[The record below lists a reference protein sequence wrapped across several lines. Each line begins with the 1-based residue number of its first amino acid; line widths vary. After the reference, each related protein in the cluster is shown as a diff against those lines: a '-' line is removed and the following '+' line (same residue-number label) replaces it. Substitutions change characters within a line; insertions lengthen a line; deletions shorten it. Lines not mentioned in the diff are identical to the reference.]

1 MFLILILYPSDETD
15 VKILENQPEKSV
27 IPKKMKKIA
36 VVGAGISGLSMANY
50 LEKHKID
57 YHIYERRKKKDL
69 AGHGFLIPQEGM
81 EYLYQILDPDLLLQH
96 GNFLK
101 KYIQYSHTGK
111 MLAEKELNNV
121 FAISRHSLIDLLVQN
136 ISPEKITYE
145 QTITPDDRRNGKLKL
160 SDGTDIDAD
169 AAIVSD
175 GSKSRIRR
183 SLFKSETLKAVRESE
198 VVNIIQDKEIADS
211 IENDFIKFHHEEGG
225 LTFGIL
231 KLSAD
236 TILWYSQFDN
246 EKYTINECSPENLR
260 KYMLEVFQNW
270 HPLVPSIIQKS
281 DYKNVHLWCVYE
293 LEKLNPFYKDNIVF
307 IGDAAH
313 PLIPFTSQG
322 VTSALKDSFT
332 LTKYLV
338 EDKNIKEAF
347 RKYEEKRKPEIEVHI
362 NNGRTL
368 LNQFLLPLS
377 QQSENILPISYK

>member
-1 MFLILILYPSDETD
+1 
-15 VKILENQPEKSV
+15 
-27 IPKKMKKIA
+27 MKKIA

-81 EYLYQILDPDLLLQH
+81 EYLYQIIDPNLLLKH

-101 KYIQYSHTGK
+101 KYIQYTHTGK
-111 MLAEKELNNV
+111 VLAEKELNHV
-121 FAISRHSLIDLLVQN
+121 FAISRHALIDLLTQN

-145 QTITPDDRRNGKLKL
+145 QTIIPDDQQKGKMKL
-160 SDGTDIDAD
+160 SDRRDIDED
-169 AAIVSD
+169 IIIISD
-175 GSKSRIRR
+175 GSKSRIR
-183 SLFKSETLKAVRESE
+183 SSIFKDETMKLVRESE

-211 IENDFIKFHHEEGG
+211 VENDFIKFHHEEGG

-231 KLSAD
+231 KLTD
-236 TILWYSQFDN
+236 NTILWYSQFDN
-246 EKYTINECSPENLR
+246 EKYMINECSAENLR
-260 KYMLEVFQNW
+260 KYMLEVFESW

-281 DYKNVHLWCVYE
+281 DYKNVHLWRVYE
-293 LEKLNPFYKDNIVF
+293 LEKLNPFYKENTVF

-322 VTSALKDSFT
+322 VTSALKDSSL

-338 EDKNIKEAF
+338 EEENTTEAF
-347 RKYEEKRKPEIEVHI
+347 RKYEAKRKPEIEVHI

-368 LNQFLLPLS
+368 LNQFLLPLN

>member
-1 MFLILILYPSDETD
+1 
-15 VKILENQPEKSV
+15 
-27 IPKKMKKIA
+27 MKKIT
-36 VVGAGISGLSMANY
+36 VVGAGISGLTMANY

-69 AGHGFLIPQEGM
+69 AGHGFLIPEEGM
-81 EYLYQILDPDLLLQH
+81 EYLYQILDSDLLLRH

-121 FAISRHSLIDLLVQN
+121 FAISRHSLIDLLTQN

-145 QTITPDDRRNGKLKL
+145 QTIIPNDRQNGKLKL
-160 SDGTDIDAD
+160 LDGTDIDSDIAV
-169 AAIVSD
+169 ISD
-175 GSKSRIRR
+175 GSKSRIR
-183 SLFKSETLKAVRESE
+183 SYLFKDETINLARESE

-231 KLSAD
+231 KLSTD

-246 EKYTINECSPENLR
+246 EKYTINECSAENLR

-281 DYKNVHLWCVYE
+281 DYKNVHLWRVYE

-338 EDKNIKEAF
+338 EEKNKAEAF
-347 RKYEEKRKPEIEVHI
+347 SKYEADRKPEIEIHI
-362 NNGRTL
+362 NNGRIL

-377 QQSENILPISYK
+377 QQTENILPISYK

>member
-1 MFLILILYPSDETD
+1 
-15 VKILENQPEKSV
+15 
-27 IPKKMKKIA
+27 MKKIA
-36 VVGAGISGLSMANY
+36 VVGAGISGLTMANY

-57 YHIYERRKKKDL
+57 YHIYERRKKEDL
-69 AGHGFLIPQEGM
+69 SGHGFLIPKEGM
-81 EYLYQILDPDLLLQH
+81 DYLYVIIDPETLLKH

-111 MLAEKELNNV
+111 ILTEKKLDHV
-121 FAISRHSLIDLLVQN
+121 FAISRHSLINLLAQS

-145 QTITPDDRRNGKLKL
+145 ETVIPDNQQTGRLKL

-169 AAIVSD
+169 ITVISD

-183 SLFKSETLKAVRESE
+183 DLFKDEKMSVVRESE

-231 KLSAD
+231 RLSED

-246 EKYTINECSPENLR
+246 KKYMINECSSENLK
-260 KYMLEVFQNW
+260 KYMLEVFEDW
-270 HPLVPSIIQKS
+270 HPLIPSIIQKS

-293 LEKLNPFYKDNIVF
+293 LEKLHPFYKDNIVF

-332 LTKYLV
+332 LTRYLV
-338 EDKNIKEAF
+338 EEKNTEEAF
-347 RKYEEKRKPEIEVHI
+347 KKYEAERKPEIETHI
-362 NNGRTL
+362 SNGRTL
-368 LNQFLLPLS
+368 LEQFLLPLH
-377 QQSENILPISYK
+377 QQSKNILPISYK

>member
-1 MFLILILYPSDETD
+1 MFLILILHPSDETD

-27 IPKKMKKIA
+27 IPKMKKIA

-50 LEKHKID
+50 LEKYKID

-81 EYLYQILDPDLLLQH
+81 EYLYQILDPDLLLQQ
-96 GNFLK
+96 GNFLT

-111 MLAEKELNNV
+111 VLAEKQLNNV
-121 FAISRHSLIDLLVQN
+121 FAISRHSLIDLLSQN

-145 QTITPDDRRNGKLKL
+145 QTIIPNDKQNGKLKL
-160 SDGTDIDAD
+160 SDGTDIEAD
-169 AAIVSD
+169 IAVISD
-175 GSKSRIRR
+175 GSKSRIRS
-183 SLFKSETLKAVRESE
+183 SLFKDETMKLVRESE

-211 IENDFIKFHHEEGG
+211 IENDFIKFHHDEGG

-246 EKYTINECSPENLR
+246 EKYMINECSAENLR
-260 KYMLEVFQNW
+260 KYMLQVFENW
-270 HPLVPSIIQKS
+270 HPLIPSIIKKS
-281 DYKNVHLWCVYE
+281 DYKNVHLWNVYE

-332 LTKYLV
+332 LTEYLV
-338 EDKNIKEAF
+338 EEQNKTEAF
-347 RKYEEKRKPEIEVHI
+347 RKYENQRKPEIEVHI